1 MYEGGERAAVAAVGT
16 DRRLGC
22 PSHDDLLDRIV
33 ACEREIAA
41 AQARQLALIAE
52 FARSRPPSVGE
63 HPQAGASE
71 FAVDELAVE
80 LRLSRLAAGARLVL
94 AVTLADRLPGTAAA
108 LAAGDL
114 DLPKVRAVA
123 DATSTLDPPA
133 TLAVEARVLPRAV
146 TQTVGQL
153 RASLTRAVLAVDPA
167 GGQVRHERAAAERR
181 VAIAALPD
189 GMAELWALLPAPA
202 ASAVY
207 TAIDLH
213 ARRTGH
219 PADVPIDARRADAL
233 LELVTRHALP
243 THPTPITT
251 VPTSAVSTSAAPTS
265 AVPSSATPS
274 GAVPTGAVP
283 SSAVPSGVVPSGVVP
298 TSAVSTSAAPT
309 SAVPSS
315 ATPSGVVPSSV
326 VPSSVVP
333 SSVVPSSVVP
343 SSAVPSSAA
352 PSGAVLTSA
361 APTDVVPISE
371 ATGAAL
377 ISKAPGDGPVA
388 GAASGSAAS
397 GSAAPGT
404 AAPGSAALGS
414 AAPISAVPISDAPGS
429 PVLGSAVPD
438 SAMVAGRPALAP
450 LVQVT
455 VAASTLLGLDD
466 QPGELAGHGPIP
478 AELARQVAADPTG
491 TWRRILTDPA
501 TGAILDVG
509 HRSYRPPRPLAR
521 FVTARDG
528 TCRFPSCRQ
537 PARRCDL
544 DHVTPWPD
552 GPTAAA
558 NLISLCRHHHRL
570 KHSGRWAVTADR
582 DGAVTWTAPTG
593 RTYGTR
599 PSPVTDPAP
608 RRQPPPTAP
617 PGHGRPLSVPPDGR
631 AWASAPGGSAGG
643 AANSPVAGR
652 YAAVGSTSS

>member
-274 GAVPTGAVP
+274 G
-283 SSAVPSGVVPSGVVP
+283 
-298 TSAVSTSAAPT
+298 
-309 SAVPSS
+309 
-315 ATPSGVVPSSV
+315 
-326 VPSSVVP
+326 
-333 SSVVPSSVVP
+333 VVPSSVVP